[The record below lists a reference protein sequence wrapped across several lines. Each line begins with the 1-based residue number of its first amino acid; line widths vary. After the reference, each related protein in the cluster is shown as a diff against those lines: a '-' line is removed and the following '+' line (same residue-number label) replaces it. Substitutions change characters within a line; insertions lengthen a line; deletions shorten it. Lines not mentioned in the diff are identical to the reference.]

1 MDVPHEPIRSRRPY
15 VLAALGGLALV
26 LVTVMLARL
35 ADAPPSVE
43 RDSVWIDS
51 VRRGQLLRQVSGP
64 GTLVPEQIRW
74 VTATTAGR
82 VEAIHVEPGS
92 QVEVDT
98 LLVELSNPDV
108 ELEALEAERQL
119 KSAEADLANLRAQL
133 NIERLNQRSTIAQV
147 RSEYREAKRR
157 AEAQQRL
164 AEADIIAELDYVQT
178 RERAEELAGRLEI
191 EQERA
196 RILAEANEARG
207 AAQVAQIDRL
217 RALARFQADRVD
229 SLRVPAGLSGVL
241 QELPLE
247 VGQRVTPGTL
257 LAKVVQPKRLKAELR
272 IPEAQAEEVKLGQQ
286 AEIDTHNG
294 MVQGRVVRINPSVQR
309 GTVTVDVSL
318 EGELPPGARPD
329 LSVDG
334 RIELERLEGVLHTGR
349 PAFGQP
355 NSRISLFKLV
365 EGGSLATRVVV
376 RLGGSS
382 VSEIQILEGLVEGDR
397 VILSDVSEWDTAD
410 RIELN

>member
-1 MDVPHEPIRSRRPY
+1 MDVPREPIRSRRPY

-43 RDSVWIDS
+43 RASVWIDT
-51 VRRGQLLRQVSGP
+51 VRQGELLRQVSGP
-64 GTLVPEQIRW
+64 GTLVPEEIRW

-147 RSEYREAKRR
+147 RSEYRDAKRR

-164 AEADIIAELDYVQT
+164 AEADIIAELDYAQT
-178 RERAEELAGRLEI
+178 KDRAEELAGRLEI

-196 RILAEANEARG
+196 RILAEANEART
-207 AAQVAQIDRL
+207 AAQVAQVERL
-217 RALARFQADRVD
+217 LALARFQADRVD
-229 SLRVPAGLSGVL
+229 SLRTPAGLSGVL

-247 VGQRVTPGTL
+247 VGQRVSPGTL

-272 IPEAQAEEVKLGQQ
+272 IPEAQAEEVKLGQR

-294 MVQGRVVRINPSVQR
+294 LVQGLVVRIDPSVRR
-309 GTVTVDVSL
+309 GAVTVDVSL
-318 EGELPPGARPD
+318 EGPLPPGARPD

-334 RIELERLEGVLHTGR
+334 RIELERLEDVLYTGR

-355 NSRISLFKLV
+355 NSRISLFKLA

-382 VSEIQILEGLVEGDR
+382 VSEIQILEGLAEGDR
-397 VILSDVSEWDTAD
+397 VILSDMSEWDTAD
-410 RIELN
+410 RLELK

>member
-1 MDVPHEPIRSRRPY
+1 MDVPREPIRSRRPY

-43 RDSVWIDS
+43 RASVWIDT
-51 VRRGQLLRQVSGP
+51 VRQGELLRQVSGP
-64 GTLVPEQIRW
+64 GTLVPEEIRW

-147 RSEYREAKRR
+147 RSEYRDAKRR

-164 AEADIIAELDYVQT
+164 AEADIIAELDYAQT
-178 RERAEELAGRLEI
+178 KDRAEELAGRLEI

-196 RILAEANEARG
+196 RILAEANEART
-207 AAQVAQIDRL
+207 AAQVAQVERL
-217 RALARFQADRVD
+217 LALARFQADRVD
-229 SLRVPAGLSGVL
+229 SLRTPAGLSGVL

-247 VGQRVTPGTL
+247 VGQRVSPGTL

-272 IPEAQAEEVKLGQQ
+272 IPEAQAEEVKLGQR

-294 MVQGRVVRINPSVQR
+294 LIQGLVVRIDPSVRR
-309 GTVTVDVSL
+309 GAVTVDVSL
-318 EGELPPGARPD
+318 EGPLPPGARPD

-334 RIELERLEGVLHTGR
+334 RIELERLEDVLYTGR

-355 NSRISLFKLV
+355 NSRISLFKLA

-382 VSEIQILEGLVEGDR
+382 VSEIQILEGLAEGDR
-397 VILSDVSEWDTAD
+397 VILSDMSEWDTAD
-410 RIELN
+410 RLELK

>member
-1 MDVPHEPIRSRRPY
+1 MDIPREPIRNRRPY
-15 VLAALGGLALV
+15 VLAALGGLVLV

-43 RDSVWIDS
+43 RDSVWIDT
-51 VRRGQLLRQVSGP
+51 VRQGQLLRQVSGP

-272 IPEAQAEEVKLGQQ
+272 IPEAQAEEVQLGQQ

-294 MVQGRVVRINPSVQR
+294 MVHGRVVRIDPSVQR

-334 RIELERLEGVLHTGR
+334 RIELERLEDVLYTGR

-355 NSRISLFKLV
+355 NSRISLFKLA

-397 VILSDVSEWDTAD
+397 VILSDMSEWDTAN
-410 RIELN
+410 RLELN